1 MDEVDILLTHPT
13 LYKKESEFVMLEKM
27 FNNPVKTTA
36 DNATVVLNDSNVKSN
51 SYKFSFIEQLVLD
64 REAWE
69 NTVARTS
76 NEQLYKLLARCYG
89 TYLSMSQDN
98 EKAKQMREDLQ
109 MHINLKG
116 YVFAKTSHT
125 LTKIVK
131 CVFGADRRRT
141 STYSIVLR
149 AALAENKTEAQI
161 AGFIESRGGVQEIR
175 LAKGNAL
182 STKAKAELAKNTVT
196 EQSLAKVSGEALAK
210 QLDSAK
216 VGQQV
221 VIVATQQANGELV
234 ANAVTYSET
243 AVNTALSA
251 YYSANK
257 DSIKTKAEERTKASN
272 DSTLSNAINNAA

>member
-1 MDEVDILLTHPT
+1 MH
-13 LYKKESEFVMLEKM
+13 
-27 FNNPVKTTA
+27 NNPVKTTA
-36 DNATVVLNDSNVKSN
+36 DNATVVLNDSNSKAD
-51 SYKFSFIEQLVLD
+51 SYEFSSIEQLVLD

-89 TYLSMSQDN
+89 MYLAMSKDS
-98 EKAKQMREDLQ
+98 EDAKKMRKDLQ
-109 MHINLKG
+109 TYINLKG
-116 YVFAKTSHT
+116 YVFTKASHT

-149 AALAENKTEAQI
+149 SALVKEIAEADI
-161 AGFIESRGGVQEIR
+161 ANFIERSGGVQEIR

-182 STKAKAELAKNTVT
+182 STKAKAELAKNTVV
-196 EQSLAKVSGEALAK
+196 EQALAKVSGEALAK
-210 QLDSAK
+210 QLDSAR
-216 VGQQV
+216 VGEQV

-272 DSTLSNAINNAA
+272 DSTLSDAINNAA

>member
-1 MDEVDILLTHPT
+1 MH
-13 LYKKESEFVMLEKM
+13 
-27 FNNPVKTTA
+27 NNPVKTTA
-36 DNATVVLNDSNVKSN
+36 DKATVVLNDSNNKGN
-51 SYKFSFIEQLVLD
+51 SYEFSSIEQLVLD

-89 TYLSMSQDN
+89 MYLSMSRDS
-98 EKAKQMREDLQ
+98 EDAKQMRKDLQ
-109 MHINLKG
+109 TYINLKG
-116 YVFAKTSHT
+116 YVFTKASHT

-149 AALAENKTEAQI
+149 SALAKGKVEAEI
-161 AGFIESRGGVQEIR
+161 AEFIESSGGVQEIR
-175 LAKGNAL
+175 LAKSNAL
-182 STKAKAELAKNTVT
+182 STKAKAELAKNTVV
-196 EQSLAKVSGEALAK
+196 EQVLAKVSGEGLAK
-210 QLDSAK
+210 VLDSAK
-216 VGQQV
+216 VGEQV
-221 VIVATQQANGELV
+221 VIVATQKANGELV

-257 DSIKTKAEERTKASN
+257 DSIKSKADERTKASN
-272 DSTLSNAINNAA
+272 DSTLSDAINNAA

>member
-1 MDEVDILLTHPT
+1 MFEKLL
-13 LYKKESEFVMLEKM
+13 
-27 FNNPVKTTA
+27 NNPVKTTA
-36 DNATVVLNDSNVKSN
+36 DNTTVVLNDTSSKSN

-89 TYLSMSQDN
+89 TYLSMSEDN
-98 EKAKQMREDLQ
+98 EKAKQMRDDLQ
-109 MHINLKG
+109 THINLKG
-116 YVFAKTSHT
+116 YVFAKSSHT

-182 STKAKAELAKNTVT
+182 STKAKAELAKNTFV

-210 QLDSAK
+210 QLDSGK

-221 VIVATQQANGELV
+221 VIVATQQASGELV

-243 AVNTALSA
+243 AINTALSA

-257 DSIKTKAEERTKASN
+257 DSIKSKAEERTKASN
-272 DSTLSNAINNAA
+272 DAQLSQTIKDAA

>member
-1 MDEVDILLTHPT
+1 M
-13 LYKKESEFVMLEKM
+13 FEKM
-27 FNNPVKTTA
+27 LNKPVETTA
-36 DNATVVLNDSNVKSN
+36 DNTTVVLNDTGNKSN

-89 TYLSMSQDN
+89 TYLSMSEDN
-98 EKAKQMREDLQ
+98 EKAEQMRDDLKT
-109 MHINLKG
+109 HINLKG

-182 STKAKAELAKNTVT
+182 STKAKAELAKNTVA

-210 QLDSAK
+210 QLDSGK

-221 VIVATQQANGELV
+221 VIVATQQASGELV

-243 AVNTALSA
+243 AINTALSA

-257 DSIKTKAEERTKASN
+257 ESIKSKAEERTKASN
-272 DSTLSNAINNAA
+272 DAQLSQSIKDAA